1 MLPGYLEMK
10 NMIKNFRQAVFAGV
24 VGLAM
29 AGFVTNAAA
38 EGERDA
44 VKAECMEQAQENG
57 LEGTELN
64 QFIQEC
70 VGSAAGQEEGSQE
83 K

>member
-1 MLPGYLEMK
+1 
-10 NMIKNFRQAVFAGV
+10 MIKNFRQAVFAGV

-29 AGFVTNAAA
+29 AGFVTNATA
-38 EGERDA
+38 EGEQDA
-44 VKAECMEQAQENG
+44 VKAECMAQAQENG
-57 LEGTELN
+57 LQGAELN

-70 VGSAAGQEEGSQE
+70 VGAAGGQEAGAEG